1 MLSTVADLKEK
12 IVGIDIV
19 LI

>member
-1 MLSTVADLKEK
+1 VADLKEK